1 MKTSFKPTRGFR
13 NCNPLNIRNSNSFK
27 WDGQIGRD
35 SDNFCVFKSM
45 LYGVRAAFG
54 LLRSYNHRH
63 KIDTIR
69 GIITRWAPPSENDT
83 ESYIQHVAAAA
94 GITPDER
101 IHYRSPQMRLV
112 VKEMARIES
121 NVTLE
126 DSTIHAAQSMIL

>member
-27 WDGQIGRD
+27 WEGQIGRD
-35 SDNFCVFKSM
+35 PDNFCIFKSM
-45 LYGVRAAFG
+45 LYGVRAVFG

-83 ESYIQHVAAAA
+83 ENYIQHVAAAA
-94 GITPDER
+94 GISPDER